1 MNKLSYIDSDSSVVV
16 ENGHFWVVCRNISVE
31 LLLIEIPLDTIEAV
45 SLEIVVTLED
55 GLVAFQSMRRYD
67 GVGQ

>member
-1 MNKLSYIDSDSSVVV
+1 MMA
-16 ENGHFWVVCRNISVE
+16 ENGHFRVVCRNVSVE